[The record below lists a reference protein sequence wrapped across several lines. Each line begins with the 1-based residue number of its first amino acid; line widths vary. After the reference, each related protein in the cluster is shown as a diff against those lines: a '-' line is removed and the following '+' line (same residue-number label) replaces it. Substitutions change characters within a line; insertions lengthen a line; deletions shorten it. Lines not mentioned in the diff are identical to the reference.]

1 MIIEERVQAFAKL
14 GNFLK
19 DYLSE
24 RKNTSSSDKYALLD
38 ETVKKSFVY
47 NGWFTQ
53 DNVLRA
59 LNGIS
64 LFLNESDLTKF
75 AKQVK
80 EPASPKTVAVI
91 MAGNIPIVGFH
102 DFLCVLLGGHKILIK
117 LSSDDKILLPFL
129 SNVLI
134 EIEPGFKE
142 MISYAEGKLQN
153 FDAVI
158 ATGSDNS
165 AMYFKQYFEKYPHI
179 IRKNRSSIAVLS
191 GNETKEELSL
201 LGHDVFDYFGMGCRS
216 VSKLFV
222 PKGYK
227 FDTFFESIFSFGS
240 VMDNKKY
247 ANNHDYNSAIYLLNQ
262 HKFLDNNFLIIKQ
275 SDDLHSPVGVLYYEV
290 YDDLEELNSRLKPLE
305 PELQCIVTNMALS
318 VSKYALGTAQCPTV
332 FNFADNINTLAF
344 LNNFS

>member
-1 MIIEERVQAFAKL
+1 MIIEERIQAFAKL
-14 GNFLK
+14 GHFLK

-24 RKNTSSSDKYALLD
+24 RKNTSSTDKYALLD
-38 ETVKKSFVY
+38 EAVKKSFIY
-47 NGWFTQ
+47 NGWFTE

-64 LFLNESDLTKF
+64 LFLNEKDLSEF

-91 MAGNIPIVGFH
+91 MAGNIPMVGFH

-129 SNVLI
+129 ANVLI
-134 EIEPGFKE
+134 EIEPTFKE
-142 MISYAEGKLQN
+142 MISFAEGKLQN

-227 FDTFFESIFSFGS
+227 FDTFFESIFSFGG

-247 ANNHDYNSAIYLLNQ
+247 ANNHDYNSAIYLLNR

-275 SDDLHSPVGVLYYEV
+275 SDDLHSPVGVLYFEEYAT
-290 YDDLEELNSRLKPLE
+290 LEELNTRLKPLE

-318 VSKYALGTAQCPTV
+318 VSKYPIGTSQCPTV